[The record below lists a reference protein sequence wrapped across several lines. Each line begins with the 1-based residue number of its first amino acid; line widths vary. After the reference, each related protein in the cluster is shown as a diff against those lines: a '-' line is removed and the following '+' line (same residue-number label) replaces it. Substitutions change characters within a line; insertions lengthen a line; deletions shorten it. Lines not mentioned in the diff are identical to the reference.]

1 MAWKTLSQTCPHR
14 NVSDDGRI
22 ICKMIGVG
30 DNEVIPL
37 LCRDCPMQAIS
48 CDHLRCSLQ
57 KIAPTPITVRYVTGR
72 VEILDNEP
80 AQVTFLRAACV
91 KRVMPVNSPVK
102 CAGCGLHSAHTKMP
116 AAVRERAAMHQGEG
130 RPVSQP
136 ALVG

>member
-80 AQVTFLRAACV
+80 AQVTFLRAAWDALPPPAP
-91 KRVMPVNSPVK
+91 RQFHII
-102 CAGCGLHSAHTKMP
+102 GEETETK
-116 AAVRERAAMHQGEG
+116 HDY
-130 RPVSQP
+130 
-136 ALVG
+136 L